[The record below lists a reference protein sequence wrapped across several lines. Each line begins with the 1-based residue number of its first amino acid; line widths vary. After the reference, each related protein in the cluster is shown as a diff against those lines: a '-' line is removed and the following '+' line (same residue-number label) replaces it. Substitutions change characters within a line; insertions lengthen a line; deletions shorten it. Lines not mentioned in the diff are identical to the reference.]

1 MSPIK
6 ITMAGYQPPASV
18 HNRAAEVFGRELLAQ
33 TGDAVTFEFDG
44 NLVRSKGCRAVDLP
58 VMTERGELSL
68 CYFASSYLTEQVP
81 ELAIFDVPFV
91 VRDRNQAYAAL
102 DGALGELL
110 ADRFLANTGLRVLAF
125 WDNGFRH
132 FSNGVHS
139 LRTPA
144 DCQGLSIRSMNS
156 ALHQEFF
163 RQLGFEPTFVDVR
176 DLVEA
181 ARSGRIDAQENPLTN
196 TYNFGTHRYHRYIT
210 LSAHLFGVV
219 VLLCH
224 NASYQAW
231 PETLRVAVRKAAE
244 QATQVQ
250 RQLAAAEDEEVL
262 AQLDPAENEVAH
274 LTDAER
280 AGFLAAV
287 APMLAKQREVLG
299 SALFELVE

>member
-1 MSPIK
+1 
-6 ITMAGYQPPASV
+6 MAGYQPPASV
-18 HNRAAEVFGRELLAQ
+18 HNRAAEVFGQALRERF
-33 TGDAVTFEFDG
+33 GDAVTFEFDG
-44 NLVRSKGCRAVDLP
+44 NLVSTKGCRAVDLP

-68 CYFASSYLTEQVP
+68 CYFACSYLTEQVP

-91 VRDRNQAYAAL
+91 VRDRDQAYAAL

-110 ADRFLANTGLRVLAF
+110 AEKFLANTGLRVLAF

-139 LRTPA
+139 IRTPA
-144 DCQGLSIRSMNS
+144 DCDGLNIRSMNS

-163 RQLGFEPTFVDVR
+163 RHLGFEPTFVDVR

-196 TYNFGTHRYHRYIT
+196 TYNFGTHRHHRYIT

-219 VLLCH
+219 LLLCH
-224 NASYQAW
+224 NASYAAW
-231 PETLRVAVRKAAE
+231 PEQVRDAVQGAAA

-250 RQLAAAEDEEVL
+250 RQLAAAEDEEIL
-262 AQLDPAENEVAH
+262 AQLDPAENEVVH

-287 APMLAKQREVLG
+287 APMLVEQRRILG
-299 SALFELVE
+299 DSLFELVG